1 MVLVEEIVEEEDAS
15 ESKATIVEEV
25 QEAKAAIS
33 KGFLEKAKD
42 KPLYGP
48 EGSAEGKVDPK
59 THKAHAEH
67 KMNEDL
73 NAGMNRGTER
83 WAWAAG
89 PEEPEEPAGIEEY
102 HLSDGETPKPREPW
116 SPGLSTMFD
125 NDLINNCVQ
134 DAKKAQVADAATQT
148 EPEGASAEAA
158 LRRLRRQLLEE
169 RQRRRSAE
177 QELEECQDCQYNAP
191 GCALDE
197 LDTSQHASD
206 LHKGMVQN
214 CGRWQEALAPGVAS
228 MRFSFLQATD
238 EDLNHIIEKLKGNE
252 DVTELDLSHNHIKDT
267 GVQALVAALAAGAA
281 PKLREL
287 RLYSNEF
294 GALGE
299 TMLKQG
305 LAVFRKDLKVQ
316 SQEPSWAKLAREQVQ
331 VLSLLKI
338 TESASDESCELA
350 WQSILGGKD
359 VAALCPASAWPDVVL
374 PALCRSQH
382 GLPVL
387 VLVTDAVDILAAQVG
402 EWSQALAATA
412 TSGAWTDMVFFTS
425 CGQPPLGPFTS
436 SQEVLSP
443 EMIPQQPN
451 PGWQILVILH
461 SKECPLLR
469 EQLQLLPAPSQVILA
484 VESWDEYTRE
494 LAGDILHDS
503 VELTLRQAQSQSEKT
518 EDVDLIAVHMANI
531 LCRSEDAGLRTAVR
545 AMLGVGFGQGQTR
558 SEVGCK
564 RKACTQGE
572 AQPGSIE
579 LEEAELRR
587 GIAALLARHQEV
599 TAKKSM
605 PKGCKGRK
613 TSKPVRRAVQLED
626 WDDCES
632 ENSDF

>member
-1 MVLVEEIVEEEDAS
+1 MLENRQPCTFSQAV
-15 ESKATIVEEV
+15 AT
-25 QEAKAAIS
+25 
-33 KGFLEKAKD
+33 
-42 KPLYGP
+42 
-48 EGSAEGKVDPK
+48 
-59 THKAHAEH
+59 
-67 KMNEDL
+67 
-73 NAGMNRGTER
+73 
-83 WAWAAG
+83 
-89 PEEPEEPAGIEEY
+89 
-102 HLSDGETPKPREPW
+102 
-116 SPGLSTMFD
+116 SPGACGHFWLRAPAPF
-125 NDLINNCVQ
+125 VQ
-134 DAKKAQVADAATQT
+134 
-148 EPEGASAEAA
+148 S
-158 LRRLRRQLLEE
+158 R
-169 RQRRRSAE
+169 
-177 QELEECQDCQYNAP
+177 
-191 GCALDE
+191 
-197 LDTSQHASD
+197 
-206 LHKGMVQN
+206 
-214 CGRWQEALAPGVAS
+214 
-228 MRFSFLQATD
+228 
-238 EDLNHIIEKLKGNE
+238 
-252 DVTELDLSHNHIKDT
+252 
-267 GVQALVAALAAGAA
+267 
-281 PKLREL
+281 
-287 RLYSNEF
+287 
-294 GALGE
+294 
-299 TMLKQG
+299 TML
-305 LAVFRKDLKVQ
+305 R
-316 SQEPSWAKLAREQVQ
+316 SRQE

-412 TSGAWTDMVFFTS
+412 T
-425 CGQPPLGPFTS
+425 
-436 SQEVLSP
+436 VLSP

-605 PKGCKGRK
+605 PKGRK
-613 TSKPVRRAVQLED
+613 IKEAR
-626 WDDCES
+626 ES
-632 ENSDF
+632 